1 MEDLRRKYR
10 RAIITATDAG
20 LSGFIGER
28 DGRLFFKGTVGTPE
42 QVTRI
47 WTAIKE
53 VPSWRYEVTGDIQ
66 VRGVDSRHHALGR
79 NTGDKPA

>member
-1 MEDLRRKYR
+1 VEDLRRKYK
-10 RAIITATDAG
+10 RAIITAKDAG

-42 QVTRI
+42 QATRI
-47 WTAIKE
+47 WLAIKE
-53 VPSWRYEVTGDIQ
+53 VPSWRNEVIGDIQ
-66 VRGVDSRHHALGR
+66 VRSVESRHRALRR

>member
-1 MEDLRRKYR
+1 VEDLRRKYR

-42 QVTRI
+42 HVTRI

-53 VPSWRYEVTGDIQ
+53 IPSWRYEVVGDIQ
-66 VRGVDSRHHALGR
+66 VRGVETCSHPRRRGS
-79 NTGDKPA
+79 GDKPA